1 MAHIDNLVE
10 RIADPALRAQLAEEL
25 AKLVERKDF
34 GLVFQ
39 RHQPEDVETP
49 GVKPRRGDRVRL
61 RGAEPRKDFHV
72 QSARAGIARI
82 VPLDEAREVL
92 TTAEP
97 QEHPFDELVVV
108 KDFNLPIYPGLQLI
122 SRIDSGADK
131 PSHVVING
139 ENYYALETLLYTHH
153 GKVDVIYID
162 PPYNTGSADWQYN
175 DRYVDKTD
183 EFYHSKWLSFMERR
197 LLHARRLLKES
208 GVIFVSISDHEQAH
222 LKILMEQVFGA
233 SNFVDTIVVEMS
245 TTSGPK
251 VTNAQQGTIVKN
263 VEFVH
268 IFRKS
273 AAFDRVAHTPLLDN
287 VGTWDQDYNLWM
299 NDDGTITDFADEI
312 SADEKVRADIESYGL
327 VDEDNRFL
335 GPRAMDKLLA
345 LSDAANRFVLENLDR
360 IARRDNLPAAF
371 RDMDAP
377 VRGWIE
383 VQADHRTYRLT
394 RLRSGTL
401 NQIYALSRNYR
412 MSDDYRPRFG
422 RTVIRGDLWKGFYQ
436 DMGTVSREGGVAFA
450 NGKKPIRLMQQLIKW
465 ANNAPDIVVLDFF
478 AGSGSTAHA
487 VMQMNAADGGGR
499 QSITVTNNELGKST
513 KRTLKRAGHLPGD
526 PEWEAEGVFEKV
538 TRPRIETVVT
548 GRKSDG
554 SPYSPG
560 FEENVAFY
568 RLTYEDENQVAL
580 HRRFEAIAPLLWLK
594 SGAAGGVVHR
604 SEKPWALPDDAVYGV
619 LFDVAAA
626 RDFGRAIAA
635 RETELR
641 HVFVVAD
648 AESAYQ
654 AALSYLPASIRFS
667 TTRLYADYLHS
678 FEINGKD

>member
-10 RIADPALRAQLAEEL
+10 RIADPVLRAQVADEV

-39 RHQPEDVETP
+39 RHQPEDVEAP

-61 RGAEPRKDFHV
+61 RGDEAKRDFYV
-72 QSARAGIARI
+72 RSARAGIAVI
-82 VPLDEAREVL
+82 VPLDETRQVPAD
-92 TTAEP
+92 AES
-97 QEHPFDELVVV
+97 QERQYEDLVVV
-108 KDFNLPIYPGLQLI
+108 KDFDLPIYPGLEPI
-122 SRIDSGADK
+122 GRIDRGGDK

-139 ENYYALETLLYTHH
+139 ENYYALETLLYTHQ

-162 PPYNTGSADWQYN
+162 PPYNTGSDDWQYN

-197 LLHARRLLKES
+197 LLHARRLLNET

-222 LKILMEQVFGA
+222 LRILMEQVFGA
-233 SNFVDTIVVEMS
+233 ANFVDTIVVEMS

-273 AAFDRVAHTPLLDN
+273 AAFDQVAHTPLLDN
-287 VGTWDQDYNLWM
+287 VNAWDQDYNLWM
-299 NDDGTITDFADEI
+299 NDDGTISDFADEI
-312 SADEKVRADIESYGL
+312 SANEKVRADIESYHL
-327 VDEDNRFL
+327 VDNRGRFL

-345 LSDAANRFVLENLDR
+345 LSEAANEFVLANLDR
-360 IARRDNLPAAF
+360 IARRDNLPASL
-371 RDMDAP
+371 RGMEAP
-377 VRGWIE
+377 ERGWVE

-436 DMGTVSREGGVAFA
+436 DMGTVSREGGMAFA

-465 ANNAPDIVVLDFF
+465 ANNSPGAVVLDFF

-487 VMQMNAADGGGR
+487 VMQMNAADDGRR
-499 QSITVTNNELGKST
+499 QSITVTNNELGKSM
-513 KRTLKRAGHLPGD
+513 RDALSRAGHLPGQ
-526 PEWEAEGVFEKV
+526 PEWENEGVFEKV

-548 GRKSDG
+548 GQKPDG
-554 SPYSPG
+554 VSHSKG
-560 FEENVAFY
+560 LNENVAFY

-580 HRRFEAIAPLLWLK
+580 DRRFEAIAPLLWLR
-594 SGAAGGVVHR
+594 SGAVGEVVHR
-604 SEKPWALPDDAVYGV
+604 SEAPWELPGNAVYGV

-626 RDFGRAIAA
+626 RDFAEAVAA
-635 RETELR
+635 RETELH

-654 AALSYLPASIRFS
+654 AALSYLPTTIRFS